1 MAHPADSPRNGLASA
16 ILRAGHDLFCRSRA
30 LPFTLRRVAA
40 GKGLRAAAGDRSQP
54 RQHGQDEFLCIWK
67 GYGPD
72 GDTWEPKENLGE
84 HFGKAAALNKKV
96 EVQLDR
102 HRYLFQ
108 EAVAK
113 QLTSKKVKDKAAV
126 WQKELVVHSI
136 VDVEVAEALIASWRR
151 PRAGHLWQVAAGI
164 R

>member
-1 MAHPADSPRNGLASA
+1 MPFT
-16 ILRAGHDLFCRSRA
+16 RAALHAAQGKKRALLEKDYELQQVRSR
-30 LPFTLRRVAA
+30 RRVN
-40 GKGLRAAAGDRSQP
+40 
-54 RQHGQDEFLCIWK
+54 GQDEYLCVWK

-113 QLTSKKVKDKAAV
+113 QLTSKKIKDKTACYLPLA
-126 WQKELVVHSI
+126 KH
-136 VDVEVAEALIASWRR
+136 
-151 PRAGHLWQVAAGI
+151 
-164 R
+164 